1 VTNAACAASVISAG
15 DPEKMRVMLQTL
27 VQRIEV
33 HPEVIILEL
42 PREGIQS
49 WRGGDGSADSTT
61 AGHPEHAAGPIALRI
76 DATLR
81 RRGVEARFVL
91 VGGSARR
98 PDANLALLIARAH
111 QCLAL
116 LTTGGLGS
124 MNAVGEAVSLP
135 ASEVS
140 RILPLAFL
148 APDIAQAI
156 LVGEQPVT
164 LTAERLKRLPSLPL
178 DWAEQR
184 TLLGFSAPAA
194 AASHPSV

>member
-116 LTTGGLGS
+116 
-124 MNAVGEAVSLP
+124 GEAVSLP